1 MKESSDTMQ
10 EPGQSGRG
18 SGGAGVVVVVVVVV
32 VGRRVVRGGI
42 LRSNMGF
49 KNLSN
54 RQKTA
59 LSYCSH
65 LEHI

>member
-1 MKESSDTMQ
+1 MQ

-42 LRSNMGF
+42 LEANVEF
-49 KNLSN
+49 ECQSN
-54 RQKTA
+54 RQKSVVKI
-59 LSYCSH
+59 LSQS
-65 LEHI
+65 LGAPI